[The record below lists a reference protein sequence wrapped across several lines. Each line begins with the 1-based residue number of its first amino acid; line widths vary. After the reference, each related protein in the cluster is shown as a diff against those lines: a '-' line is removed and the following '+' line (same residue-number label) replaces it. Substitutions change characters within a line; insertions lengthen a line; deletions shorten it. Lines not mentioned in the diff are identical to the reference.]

1 MQSPRE
7 ILSDLWSLGGGEP
20 SALDAV
26 TLTGT
31 EPVLPSSFR
40 VGAAA
45 QATIAAA
52 GLAAGEIWKA
62 RGGEAQGISVD
73 MTHMATSVRGRAAV
87 ASIPWCR
94 PQPDSIMLRA
104 MPLELRDRRNCRCR
118 FSTMPRGI

>member
-7 ILSDLWSLGGGEP
+7 ILSDLWSLGGGES
-20 SALDAV
+20 SAL
-26 TLTGT
+26 
-31 EPVLPSSFR
+31 
-40 VGAAA
+40 AA